1 MQKNIWKTLQKP
13 FFVLAPMDDVTDVVF
28 RELVTTTAPP
38 DVLFTEFTNVEA
50 ICSKGRES
58 QIRRLLFTEH
68 QRPIIAQI
76 WGLDPLHYEKTAKL
90 IQEMGFD
97 GIDINM
103 GCPERTVVKNG
114 ACAAFIKN
122 PKLAKEVIAATRR
135 GAPLLPLS
143 VKTRIGFSTIQT
155 EEWISL
161 LLEQKLD
168 ALIVHGRTAKEMSK
182 VPAHWDE
189 IAKVVALRNAIAPE
203 TIIVGNGDVKN
214 YAEGMVRVQETG
226 VDGVMI
232 GRGIFTNMWAFEK
245 TNSYHVP
252 IITERIN
259 LLTQHVRM
267 YEKQWGTTKRF
278 EVLKKFFKIYIS
290 EFPGASELRVKFM
303 ETKSYAEVYKT
314 AEEFLHLQTF
324 P

>member
-1 MQKNIWKTLQKP
+1 MQKNIWKTITKP

-38 DVLFTEFTNVEA
+38 DVFFTEFTNVEA
-50 ICSKGRES
+50 MCSKGRES
-58 QIRRLLFTEH
+58 QIRRLLYTEH
-68 QRPIIAQI
+68 QRPIVAQI
-76 WGLDPLHYEKTAKL
+76 WGLDPLHYEETAKL
-90 IQEMGFD
+90 VQEMGFD

-122 PKLAKEVIAATRR
+122 PKLAREVIEATRK
-135 GAPLLPLS
+135 GAPNLPLS

-155 EEWISL
+155 EEWISF

-168 ALIVHGRTAKEMSK
+168 AIIVHGRTAKEMSK

-189 IAKVVALRNAIAPE
+189 IAKVVVLRNSIAPE
-203 TIIVGNGDVKN
+203 TIVIGNGDVKN
-214 YAEGMVRVQETG
+214 YAEGLVRVQETH
-226 VDGVMI
+226 VDGIMI

-245 TNSYHVP
+245 SSSQHMP
-252 IITERIN
+252 SIQERIA
-259 LLTQHVRM
+259 LLVHHVEL
-267 YEKQWGTTKRF
+267 YEKQWGTSKRF

-290 EFPGASELRVKFM
+290 EFPGASELRVRFM
-303 ETKSYAEVYKT
+303 ETTSYAEVYT
-314 AEEFLHLQTF
+314 IAEEFLHLQAF

>member
-1 MQKNIWKTLQKP
+1 MQKNIWKSLVKP

-38 DVLFTEFTNVEA
+38 DVFFTEFTNVEA
-50 ICSKGRES
+50 ICSKGRAS
-58 QIRRLLFTEH
+58 QIRRLLYTER

-76 WGLDPLHYEKTAKL
+76 WGIDPLHYEETAKL
-90 IQEMGFD
+90 VQEMGFD

-122 PKLAKEVIAATRR
+122 PKLAKEVIDATRR
-135 GAPLLPLS
+135 GAPQLPLS

-155 EEWISL
+155 GVWISF

-189 IAKVVALRNAIAPE
+189 IAKVVAMRNTISPE
-203 TIIVGNGDVKN
+203 TLIIGNGDVKN
-214 YAEGMVRVQETG
+214 YAEGLARVEETR
-226 VDGVMI
+226 VDGIMI

-245 TNSYHVP
+245 STLQHTPS
-252 IITERIN
+252 IQERIA
-259 LLTQHVRM
+259 LLVRHVEL

-278 EVLKKFFKIYIS
+278 EILKKFFKIYIS
-290 EFPGASELRVKFM
+290 EFPGASELRVRFM
-303 ETKSYAEVYKT
+303 ETGSYAEVYKT
-314 AEEFLHLQTF
+314 AKEFLHLQTL

>member
-1 MQKNIWKTLQKP
+1 MPINIWKTLKKP

-38 DVLFTEFTNVEA
+38 DVFVTEFTNVEA
-50 ICSKGRES
+50 ICSKGKES

-76 WGLDPLHYEKTAKL
+76 WGIEPAHYEETAAL
-90 IQEMGFD
+90 VQEMGFD

-122 PKLAKEVIAATRR
+122 PKLAKEVIEATRR
-135 GAPLLPLS
+135 GAPQLPLS

-155 EEWISL
+155 EEWISFL
-161 LLEQKLD
+161 LQQKLN

-189 IAKVVALRNAIAPE
+189 IAKVVELRNTIAPE

-214 YAEGMVRVQETG
+214 YAEGLARVQESH
-226 VDGVMI
+226 VDGIMI
-232 GRGIFTNMWAFEK
+232 GRGIFTNMWAFQK
-245 TNSYHVP
+245 SSQYHVP
-252 IITERIN
+252 TIHERIS
-259 LLTQHVRM
+259 LLTQHIRM
-267 YEKQWGTTKRF
+267 YEKQWGSTKRF

-290 EFPGASELRVKFM
+290 EFAGAAELRATLM
-303 ETKSYAEVYKT
+303 ETKTYEDVYQI
-314 AEEFLHLQTF
+314 ADEFLKIQTL

>member
-1 MQKNIWKTLQKP
+1 MADNIWKTLPRP

-28 RELVTTTAPP
+28 RDLVTTTAPP
-38 DVLFTEFTNVEA
+38 DVFFTEFTNVEA
-50 ICSKGRES
+50 ICSKGRKS
-58 QIRRLLFTEH
+58 QIRRLLFTEQ

-76 WGLDPLHYEKTAKL
+76 WGIDPAHYEETAKL
-90 IQEMGFD
+90 VQEMGFD

-122 PKLAKEVIAATRR
+122 PKLAKEVIEATRR
-135 GAPLLPLS
+135 GAPQLPLS

-155 EEWISL
+155 EEWISFL
-161 LLEQKLD
+161 LAQHLD

-189 IAKVVALRNAIAPE
+189 IAKVVTLRNALSPH
-203 TIIVGNGDVKN
+203 TVIIGNGDVKN
-214 YAEGMVRVQETG
+214 YAKGMARVQETG

-232 GRGIFTNMWAFEK
+232 GRGVFTNMWAFEK
-245 TNSYHVP
+245 TAQYHVP
-252 IITERIN
+252 TVRERIN
-259 LLTQHVRM
+259 LLTQHVHL
-267 YEKQWGTTKRF
+267 YEKQWGMTKKF

-290 EFPGASELRVKFM
+290 EFDGAAELRVKFM
-303 ETKSYAEVYKT
+303 DTKTYQDVYRI
-314 AEEFLHLQTF
+314 AEECLQL
-324 P
+324 